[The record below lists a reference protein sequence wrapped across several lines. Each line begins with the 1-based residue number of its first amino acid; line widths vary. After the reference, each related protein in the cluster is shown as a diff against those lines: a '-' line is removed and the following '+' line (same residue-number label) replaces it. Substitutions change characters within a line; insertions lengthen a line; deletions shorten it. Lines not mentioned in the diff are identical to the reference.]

1 MSLVALN
8 ILCNGKTVSN
18 TSTREDGTFETTW
31 TIPLTF
37 PPANITIAVRFPGTN
52 LYAEAYDERTVCV
65 QSQTFLTILL
75 PVNSNVKRNTTVVL
89 VGNITDDQDEPVRDV
104 RMEITGKNIYRN
116 ITTDRNG
123 QFNASLFFPRS
134 IPLGTMT
141 FMIAFKGTS
150 VYLPSQ
156 AQKDFTVVEVG
167 QSYLSIIIA
176 CATAVGIIIGVLLF
190 MKVRKRK
197 KHFEIQYSLQ
207 EIITEAL
214 SRLQTE
220 ADHRKTVLD
229 CYKKMCEL
237 LMQKGI
243 IKEAYQTPRE
253 FALVAKAYLRVP
265 PENLYEFTKVFEK
278 ARYSSREIN
287 EKDREKA
294 IRCLRRIVFAQV
306 HGRRIKKTQGVIG

>member
-1 MSLVALN
+1 M
-8 ILCNGKTVSN
+8 
-18 TSTREDGTFETTW
+18 
-31 TIPLTF
+31 
-37 PPANITIAVRFPGTN
+37 
-52 LYAEAYDERTVCV
+52 
-65 QSQTFLTILL
+65 
-75 PVNSNVKRNTTVVL
+75 
-89 VGNITDDQDEPVRDV
+89 VGNITDNQEEPVRDV
-104 RMEITGKNIYRN
+104 RVEITGKNIYRN
-116 ITTDRNG
+116 VTTDGNG

-134 IPLGTMT
+134 IPLGKMT

-156 AQKDFTVVEVG
+156 AQKDFAIVEVG
-167 QSYLSIIIA
+167 QTYLSAIIA
-176 CATAVGIIIGVLLF
+176 CTAAAGIIAGVLLF
-190 MKVRKRK
+190 MKLRKRK
-197 KHFEIQYSLQ
+197 KHFEIQCSIQ
-207 EIITEAL
+207 EIISEAL

-253 FALVAKAYLRVP
+253 FALIAKAYLRVP